1 MEHSSQNNLLRGF
14 YLFSVEYNLL
24 KRRRNKK
31 NSWFFKEVNGLS
43 INFEKGGTNEWK
55 MVANGPPIITWKLMD
70 LWHRRPISWKSLKNE
85 LDQTLPFLEEQASV
99 RSFVSPLLTYLL
111 PRLENFALLD
121 CLYVRHKWHYISSNM
136 YNIERCLW
144 ITSPF
149 QKLIAILAKNSTSAW
164 LLLL

>member
-1 MEHSSQNNLLRGF
+1 MVVLNSMMNLEESIYKQLNRPTKRLLSQKIKWNIPRKIIFFVVF

-99 RSFVSPLLTYLL
+99 RSFVSPLLTYY
-111 PRLENFALLD
+111 LD
-121 CLYVRHKWHYISSNM
+121 
-136 YNIERCLW
+136 
-144 ITSPF
+144 
-149 QKLIAILAKNSTSAW
+149 
-164 LLLL
+164 